1 MENTEN
7 IEEIQK
13 VEEVVEKKP
22 KTTSKSKKAKKE
34 IKITLIR
41 SACSSRPNQ
50 RKTCDALGLRK
61 LNASK
66 VVEDTPAIRG
76 MIFTIKHLVK
86 VEEI

>member
-1 MENTEN
+1 MAKTENVEN
-7 IEEIQK
+7 IEK

-22 KTTSKSKKAKKE
+22 KTTSKAKKAKKE

-41 SACSSRPNQ
+41 SACSAKPNQ
-50 RKTCDALGLRK
+50 RKTCEALGLRK
-61 LNASK
+61 MNASK
-66 VVEDTPAIRG
+66 VVEDNPAVRG